1 MEVIVYGVLAIIYGV
16 CAVFCYRAGMR
27 AGAAEKRPAEGLQQP
42 KKRKPRPMTE
52 GEKEYAELQ
61 RKIDEFRG

>member
-1 MEVIVYGVLAIIYGV
+1 MEIIIYGVLALIYGV

-27 AGAAEKRPAEGLQQP
+27 AGAEEKRPTEALQP
-42 KKRKPRPMTE
+42 VRKRKPRPMTD
-52 GEKEYAELQ
+52 GEKEFAERQ